1 VGVGVLIVSLQLG
14 YSSAATD
21 ADLDVGYTGSA
32 DPYDLL
38 AEVFAVQ
45 KPQKSFRHTFDPL
58 KYILFETNFSRKLP
72 FGNASERLISSVP
85 PVKHQIRGHWRVTQ

>member
-1 VGVGVLIVSLQLG
+1 MGVGVLVAQLS

-21 ADLDVGYTGSA
+21 ADPDVGYTGSA

-45 KPQKSFRHTFDPL
+45 QPQKRSRHTFDPL
-58 KYILFETNFSRKLP
+58 KHILFETNFSGKLP
-72 FGNASERLISSVP
+72 FGETFERLISSMP
-85 PVKHQIRGHWRVTQ
+85 PVKHQKPVDAGA